1 MAIKEFTGELDPV
14 KPSRAVEFTGEL
26 DPIKPG
32 RAVEFTGEL
41 EEIKPTKSAGFSAK
55 DTAIALGQGVVGAGK
70 SIADVFGADNAA
82 SKALGSVSKTLGEQ
96 VSPERQAE
104 MARRQALQ
112 EKASKSGSLTE
123 EISTFLGGVA
133 EAPVQSLAQGI
144 GSIVPF
150 IGTGIIGG
158 IAKLGGP
165 TIKAI
170 NAAIGT
176 GMGAGSVKGSLYDS
190 VRQELEKSGMR
201 PEEAAARASKAQEY
215 LGENFLDI
223 ATGAALGGASSMF
236 GVEKALIP
244 GARDKLGSSLIPR
257 VTKAALAEAPLE
269 GVQGGQ
275 EQLAINRALQKQ
287 GFNVG
292 TLEGVAGATARDAA
306 VGALTG
312 AAVGVRGPSPVAEPP
327 PPPTTEP
334 GTETTTTPPPVAPPA
349 MDAAT
354 EALLA
359 STIDP
364 ITGEFVQQFVTPP
377 EAPVIAEADKQ
388 AAIKQITDL
397 ETDNAKIQAK
407 LAAGEYKVPKAIA
420 NAQAKLA
427 KQQALIDELK
437 IRVGDQNVIQS
448 TDTGTSGDGT
458 ELSGKPRGD
467 ISADGATGV
476 GLGRARVDGDKSL
489 ESTPEDRTGT
499 QQLTLD
505 YISWLNQTYPDGIPS
520 GKSYEDLKYEHRIY
534 ELEQGINALGAD
546 QEVIDQQAL
555 ADQEAKAAA
564 AATAATKTKYS
575 AVPYVDPDT
584 KEPTTVNFDEAYV
597 EDGTIYIPGSVG
609 FDYPLDNFSLSERGP
624 EAVALEKT
632 LLDKFAKEL
641 QVTPPV
647 EETVVEDQADVEE
660 EAAAELAG
668 EVTPKE
674 QKTKHQVTFEGKPAT
689 LTVIRDAN
697 DPTKISG
704 ATIRTDGSRLAEV
717 NLSGQGVVTDEQ
729 FIKNLQDIEVIDTP
743 AAAGP
748 TKTKKT
754 KPPVIEEFTGE
765 LDEETPRGAIE
776 TKVKAF
782 DDIRK
787 LLSTPEKLG
796 TLDKKA
802 KAPGVQGEV
811 VKEEKVAKPIKWRGK
826 KGTKTENPS
835 PYNFLNENS
844 YYSDKSP
851 EQIAKQSAILATE
864 NKNKKGV
871 AKSAIEAGVE
881 AAAFDEAYDLY
892 DSIAYEEKVLPE
904 IRQILAKRQA
914 AKNADIDAA
923 NQQRDVNRDAKK
935 AQLTNEGKS
944 AKVIKEALSVI
955 KNTPQVKYQETKPL
969 EFMSEQE
976 ILDLFKKNV
985 GTKTETQMAKEG
997 GQARIDAAKNRTA
1010 FVDVL
1015 SPNDKIK
1022 FSMMAESILDME
1034 IISAV
1039 QDNKVTTA
1047 GDRRTENY
1055 RKKQEKKIISE
1066 VEQQLK
1072 DAEITAK
1079 QIEQKAARIA
1089 KRAEEKKQEK
1099 AQVTKEVETEEAEA
1113 KSKLVVGIEK
1123 GIVEGSLDTVLEV
1136 IADKKKQVN
1145 ESTTRN
1151 IAQSFLDLVSDFGN
1165 ITIQFG
1171 SVPKG
1176 KDGQFDPSN
1185 NTITI
1190 KGENGVYTG
1199 ERALDETVLH
1209 EVGHYLTDH
1218 IFDSAKNKKEYLD
1231 GIKDPAKRKAAQAA
1245 INRLEN
1251 NYRVV
1256 KNKLG
1261 KKFNIS
1267 TIKEFIAEIYSNP
1280 RFQEAVAA
1288 LDTGDLG
1295 TDYTRFIETKAET
1308 ATEEAEGYVTGNNR
1322 EIQGPVKKYVP
1333 AKESLFQKIV
1343 KNIANVLGF
1352 NISEK
1357 EGFVND
1363 PARGVILK
1371 QSIEDIARIISLP
1384 TADIRSTKVSY
1395 STAAAAAGPSDD
1407 IKTPKYLHVTDPDST
1422 DRKENASF
1430 NAPERPA
1437 PRLRKMVTE
1446 LFTTVRPW
1454 RELAR
1459 LFQDR
1464 SYFGKQLQ
1472 EQLNMSGLINFV
1484 NTAGA
1489 PNKGINNFMT
1499 QINLAVSK
1507 GRNLYMSEISGLY
1520 TDLNLAVNAFTKAT
1534 DKSLDDAL
1542 KTLHIYLQALH
1553 EPERRDVKYVFL
1565 VPLSTKENIPQK
1577 GSKTGM
1583 ISVALRR
1590 QQIVGDP
1597 DKGIPG
1603 LLNDPNITEA
1613 QSKALRAEL
1622 DTYIFEKNA
1631 KGEFVLD
1638 ANGYKKPNT
1647 KYVDP
1652 LGYSPN
1658 GTKDIVISNPAFLVG
1673 GMDPLE
1679 VKTIAKKYEKHP
1691 QKAEMDAV
1699 IKQLKALHK
1708 VTIKLNKDAYY
1719 WSQPVSNRVAF
1730 YGFDNYVPL
1739 KADKNHQK
1747 IDEEIS
1753 LNFDGLSE
1761 DARKGKQFQDIA
1773 QAFVGHPT
1781 PSNNPVLQTLSE
1793 AIVAA
1798 NRAGN
1803 GTDLTL
1809 SIRNALEKSDLN
1821 PDGQGLIKGTVVQH
1835 IKFSERSKT
1844 VIDAIKRENTIFH
1857 YNKDGSI
1864 DVLEI
1869 QEKKIRDSIRRTY
1882 ETANQLVQVLNT
1894 VTSTLGQLHTRYN
1907 FNFAPLNFVRD
1918 ALTNAWA
1925 IGASMGPKKS
1935 VEFIAQIAAVVAKTG
1950 FTGKAFR
1957 VASLYESKNINQLEA
1972 MAKKDPDIRDMYEL
1986 IKEGGM
1992 VEYMEGLSIKS
2003 NLNKLRREVGRSGVM
2018 TKIDQLNRIIDI
2030 WTNVF
2035 EIASRSAAY
2044 GVTKKSFHTKNIAKG
2059 MDDKPGPNGAPSPA
2073 LKAAMVEAADFSKN
2087 LANFQQVGEYGRG
2100 MGAMFM
2106 FFRPSATGAVRAIE
2120 AVAPAFRKIEDV
2132 LAELPPIIKDNPKA
2146 KAAFKKDY
2154 EQKQKSAKE
2163 MMTILMAMGAFAYMM
2178 SVMMSEEDDMGRN
2191 KAETDDLG
2199 QWNRFW
2205 RIHIPG
2211 IDTPFQLPWGFG
2223 LGSFMA
2229 AGAQMMAAF
2238 MGNQSFGSAL
2248 TNVGTQI
2255 ALDSFV
2261 PIPVSRMSAV
2271 ENPGMWFIDS
2281 ITPSALRPIV
2291 ELVVNKNGLGQD
2303 IKNVASSRRMGDAFL
2318 GGDNIPESYKDIA
2331 TYANVATGGFI
2342 DASPN
2347 VMYFLFNSY
2356 MDGPAR
2362 LGDLVYNSMYLAT
2375 GEKEFKAK
2383 TDVPLIGSFIGAAP
2397 NVDGREWTSTEKQIL
2412 EMKRRL
2418 NAPNPDAVDKFL
2430 DRNPLAEIVTSLYD
2444 KNLTELN
2451 RLRKEGN
2458 DIRAAGYSPKDRVQL
2473 LEMNKMEQNMV
2484 KANLVEMFKDY
2495 DIKP

>member
-70 SIADVFGADNAA
+70 SIADVFGADNVA

-244 GARDKLGSSLIPR
+244 GARDKLSSSLIPR

-397 ETDNAKIQAK
+397 ETDNAKIKAK

-437 IRVGDQNVIQS
+437 IRVGDQNVIQP

-458 ELSGKPRGD
+458 ELSGEPKGD
-467 ISADGATGV
+467 IPADGTTGI
-476 GLGRARVDGDKSL
+476 GLGRAGVDGNKSL

-505 YISWLNQTYPDGIPS
+505 PV
-520 GKSYEDLKYEHRIY
+520 KSFFRWAA
-534 ELEQGINALGAD
+534 QSGINLPEDGEVSDFPELVERWGAETNQPQD
-546 QEVIDQQAL
+546 LINELAGIEKTNEYFVDDTEVI
-555 ADQEAKAAA
+555 EETPVEE
-564 AATAATKTKYS
+564 ATAATVES
-575 AVPYVDPDT
+575 AAP
-584 KEPTTVNFDEAYV
+584 KPTTPIVERREQAPRGRSGTYYEYVAKDANGKELGVFNTKKEAQLA
-597 EDGTIYIPGSVG
+597 
-609 FDYPLDNFSLSERGP
+609 LDTATLSQE
-624 EAVALEKT
+624 EF
-632 LLDKFAKEL
+632 FAKYPNL
-641 QVTPPV
+641 KAK
-647 EETVVEDQADVEE
+647 ET
-660 EAAAELAG
+660 
-668 EVTPKE
+668 
-674 QKTKHQVTFEGKPAT
+674 
-689 LTVIRDAN
+689 
-697 DPTKISG
+697 PTK
-704 ATIRTDGSRLAEV
+704 AP
-717 NLSGQGVVTDEQ
+717 VV
-729 FIKNLQDIEVIDTP
+729 
-743 AAAGP
+743 
-748 TKTKKT
+748 
-754 KPPVIEEFTGE
+754 EEFTGE

-776 TKVKAF
+776 AKVKTF
-782 DDIRK
+782 DGIRN
-787 LLSTPEKLG
+787 LLGSRKKDEKTGKDKPG
-796 TLDKKA
+796 TGIESFDKKVKVA
-802 KAPGVQGEV
+802 GPKGKV
-811 VKEEKVAKPIKWRGK
+811 VKDVKIAKPIKWRGK
-826 KGTKTENPS
+826 KGTETANPS
-835 PYNFLNENS
+835 PYNFLNKNS

-864 NKNKKGV
+864 NKKVV

-904 IRQILAKRQA
+904 IKAIMAQRQA

-944 AKVIKEALSVI
+944 PKVIKEALAVI
-955 KNTPQVKYQETKPL
+955 KDVPQVKYQETKPF

-976 ILDLFKKNV
+976 ILDLFKKNI
-985 GTKTETQMAKEG
+985 GTKTNLEEDEG
-997 GQARIDAAKNRTA
+997 GQARVDLAKDRTA

-1022 FSMMAESILDME
+1022 FSMMAEAILDME

-1047 GDRRTENY
+1047 GDRRTEAN

-1072 DAEITAK
+1072 EAQITAK
-1079 QIEQKAARIA
+1079 QEEQKAARIA

-1099 AQVTKEVETEEAEA
+1099 ARVTKEVETEEAEA

-1136 IADKKKQVN
+1136 IADKKKQLN

-1489 PNKGINNFMT
+1489 PDKGINNFMT

-1520 TDLNLAVNAFTKAT
+1520 TDLNSAVNAFTKAT

-1613 QSKALRAEL
+1613 QSKALRDEI
-1622 DTYIFEKNA
+1622 DTYIFEKDA
-1631 KGEFVLD
+1631 SGKFVLD

-1679 VKTIAKKYEKHP
+1679 VKIIAKKYEKHP

-1699 IKQLKALHK
+1699 IEQLRKLHK

-1730 YGFDNYVPL
+1730 YGFSNYVPL

-1957 VASLYESKNINQLEA
+1957 VAFLYESKNINQLEA

-2291 ELVVNKNGLGQD
+2291 ELIVNKNGLGQD
-2303 IKNVASSRRMGDAFL
+2303 IKNTASSRRMGDAFL

-2342 DASPN
+2342 DVSPN

-2473 LEMNKMEQNMV
+2473 LEMNKMEQNMI

>member
-1 MAIKEFTGELDPV
+1 VAIKEFTGELDPV

-82 SKALGSVSKTLGEQ
+82 SRALGSVSKTLGEQ

-150 IGTGIIGG
+150 VGTGILGSLRL
-158 IAKLGGP
+158 LGGP
-165 TIKAI
+165 TIKAL

-176 GMGAGSVKGSLYDS
+176 GMGAGSVKGSLYDN
-190 VRQELEKSGMR
+190 VKQELEKSGMK

-223 ATGAALGGASSMF
+223 ATGAALGGVASMY

-257 VTKAALAEAPLE
+257 VGKAALAEAPLE

-306 VGALTG
+306 IGALTG

-327 PPPTTEP
+327 SPPTTEP
-334 GTETTTTPPPVAPPA
+334 GTGTTTAPPPVAPPA

-359 STIDP
+359 PTIDP
-364 ITGEFVQQFVTPP
+364 ITGQFVQQFATPP

-397 ETDNAKIQAK
+397 EIDNAKIQTK

-427 KQQALIDELK
+427 RQQALIDELK
-437 IRVGDQNVIQS
+437 IRVGDQNVIQPI
-448 TDTGTSGDGT
+448 DAGTSGDGT
-458 ELSGKPRGD
+458 ELSGEPRGD
-467 ISADGATGV
+467 ISADGTAGV
-476 GLGRARVDGDKSL
+476 GLGRVGVDGDKSL
-489 ESTPEDRTGT
+489 EPTPEDRAGT
-499 QQLTLD
+499 QQSALD
-505 YISWLNQTYPDGIPS
+505 PAEYFVDDTKVVEETPV
-520 GKSYEDLKYEHRIY
+520 ET
-534 ELEQGINALGAD
+534 
-546 QEVIDQQAL
+546 VIE
-555 ADQEAKAAA
+555 EAPVETPVETPVEA
-564 AATAATKTKYS
+564 AATEEFTGELDEEVAAL
-575 AVPYVDPDT
+575 
-584 KEPTTVNFDEAYV
+584 N
-597 EDGTIYIPGSVG
+597 
-609 FDYPLDNFSLSERGP
+609 
-624 EAVALEKT
+624 
-632 LLDKFAKEL
+632 
-641 QVTPPV
+641 
-647 EETVVEDQADVEE
+647 E

-668 EVTPKE
+668 EVTPPVTREAKTPE
-674 QKTKHQVTFEGKPAT
+674 DFAILQEAMDKLDVQKQIETQVE
-689 LTVIRDAN
+689 
-697 DPTKISG
+697 
-704 ATIRTDGSRLAEV
+704 
-717 NLSGQGVVTDEQ
+717 
-729 FIKNLQDIEVIDTP
+729 
-743 AAAGP
+743 AAKT
-748 TKTKKT
+748 TKT
-754 KPPVIEEFTGE
+754 PPVVEEFTGE
-765 LDEETPRGAIE
+765 LDEETSRGAIE
-776 TKVKAF
+776 AKVKTF
-782 DDIRK
+782 DGIRK
-787 LLSTPEKLG
+787 LLSAPEKLG

-802 KAPGVQGEV
+802 KAPGVQGKV
-811 VKEEKVAKPIKWRGK
+811 VKKEKVAKPIKWRGK

-904 IRQILAKRQA
+904 IKAIMAQRQA

-923 NQQRDVNRDAKK
+923 NQQRDINREAKK

-1123 GIVEGSLDTVLEV
+1123 GIVEGSLDSVLEV
-1136 IADKKKQVN
+1136 IADKKKQIN
-1145 ESTTRN
+1145 DSTTRN
-1151 IAQSFLDLVSDFGN
+1151 IAQSFIDLVNDFGN

-1176 KDGQFDPSN
+1176 KDGQFDPNN

-1251 NYRVV
+1251 NYRTV

-1395 STAAAAAGPSDD
+1395 STAAAPSDNV
-1407 IKTPKYLHVTDPDST
+1407 KTPKYLHVTDPDST

-1489 PNKGINNFMT
+1489 PDKGINNFMT

-1507 GRNLYMSEISGLY
+1507 GRNLYMGEISGLY
-1520 TDLNLAVNAFTKAT
+1520 TDLNSAVNAFTKAT

-1622 DTYIFEKNA
+1622 DTYIFEKDANG
-1631 KGEFVLD
+1631 KFVLD

-1679 VKTIAKKYEKHP
+1679 VKTIAKKYENHP

-1957 VASLYESKNINQLEA
+1957 VASLYESKNIDQLEA

-2248 TNVGTQI
+2248 TNVSTQI

-2303 IKNVASSRRMGDAFL
+2303 IKNTASSRRMGDAFL

>member
-1 MAIKEFTGELDPV
+1 VAIKEFTGELDPV

-70 SIADVFGADNAA
+70 SIADVFGADNVA

-150 IGTGIIGG
+150 VGTGILGSLRL
-158 IAKLGGP
+158 LGGP
-165 TIKAI
+165 TIKAL

-176 GMGAGSVKGSLYDS
+176 GMGAGSVKGSLYDN
-190 VRQELEKSGMR
+190 VKQELEKSGMR

-223 ATGAALGGASSMF
+223 ATGAALGGVASMY

-244 GARDKLGSSLIPR
+244 GAKDKLGSSLIPR

-364 ITGEFVQQFVTPP
+364 ITGQFVQQFVTPP

-397 ETDNAKIQAK
+397 ETDNIKIQAK

-420 NAQAKLA
+420 NAKAKLA

-437 IRVGDQNVIQS
+437 TRVGDQNVIQPI
-448 TDTGTSGDGT
+448 DAGASGDGAGI
-458 ELSGKPRGD
+458 SGEPDTSGT
-467 ISADGATGV
+467 APGTAGV
-476 GLGRARVDGDKSL
+476 GSGLPGVGGDQGLK
-489 ESTPEDRTGT
+489 STPEDGT
-499 QQLTLD
+499 AAQQPALSPPYRSFFRWAAQNGINLPEDGETSDFPELVERWGAETNQPQDLINELAGIEKTNEYFFDDTEVIKEAPVETQKPATAVNTTQKIKFGDSGTKGALLTLD
-505 YISWLNQTYPDGIPS
+505 S
-520 GKSYEDLKYEHRIY
+520 GKAVEVTQYGPNEWIGPNGEDLGTT
-534 ELEQGINALGAD
+534 LE
-546 QEVIDQQAL
+546 E
-555 ADQEAKAAA
+555 
-564 AATAATKTKYS
+564 TAATILARETTNPVP
-575 AVPYVDPDT
+575 AVN
-584 KEPTTVNFDEAYV
+584 ENRRV
-597 EDGTIYIPGSVG
+597 ELV
-609 FDYPLDNFSLSERGP
+609 E
-624 EAVALEKT
+624 ALEKKAT
-632 LLDKFAKEL
+632 ERKDREERRKNKVIDLADERKAKIEEEENRLDD
-641 QVTPPV
+641 
-647 EETVVEDQADVEE
+647 EDEILEAEQDALNK

-668 EVTPKE
+668 EITPTIVTP
-674 QKTKHQVTFEGKPAT
+674 T
-689 LTVIRDAN
+689 
-697 DPTKISG
+697 
-704 ATIRTDGSRLAEV
+704 
-717 NLSGQGVVTDEQ
+717 VVT
-729 FIKNLQDIEVIDTP
+729 P
-743 AAAGP
+743 
-748 TKTKKT
+748 T

-776 TKVKAF
+776 AKVKTF
-782 DDIRK
+782 DGIRN
-787 LLSTPEKLG
+787 LLSSRKKDEKTGKDKPG
-796 TLDKKA
+796 TGIESFDKKVKVA
-802 KAPGVQGEV
+802 GPKGKV
-811 VKEEKVAKPIKWRGK
+811 VKEVKIAKPIKWRGK
-826 KGTKTENPS
+826 KGTETANPS
-835 PYNFLNENS
+835 PYNFLNKNS

-851 EQIAKQSAILATE
+851 EQIAKQSEVLAAE
-864 NKNKKGV
+864 NKNKNKKIV
-871 AKSAIEAGVE
+871 SKNAIEAGVE
-881 AAAFDEAYDLY
+881 SAAFDEAYDLY

-904 IRQILAKRQA
+904 IKQILAKRQD

-923 NQQRDVNRDAKK
+923 NEQREINRKAKK
-935 AQLTNEGKS
+935 TQLTSEGKS
-944 AKVIKEALSVI
+944 VKVIKEALSVI
-955 KNTPQVKYQETKPL
+955 KDVPRVEYQETKPL

-976 ILDLFKKNV
+976 VLDLFKKNV
-985 GTKTETQMAKEG
+985 GTKTNLEEDEG
-997 GQARIDAAKNRTA
+997 GQARVDLAKDRTA

-1022 FSMMAESILDME
+1022 FSMMAEVILDME

-1055 RKKQEKKIISE
+1055 RKKQEAKVISE

-1089 KRAEEKKQEK
+1089 KRAEEKKQER
-1099 AQVTKEVETEEAEA
+1099 AQVTKEVETEEAET

-1136 IADKKKQVN
+1136 IADKKKQLN

-1151 IAQSFLDLVSDFGN
+1151 IAQSFIDLVNDFGN

-1218 IFDSAKNKKEYLD
+1218 IFDSAKNKKAYIESIPTAF
-1231 GIKDPAKRKAAQAA
+1231 GKRKAAQAA

-1251 NYRVV
+1251 NYRLV

-1280 RFQEAVAA
+1280 RFQEAVAS

-1322 EIQGPVKKYVP
+1322 DIQGPVKKYIP

-1363 PARGVILK
+1363 PARGVTLK

-1395 STAAAAAGPSDD
+1395 STAAAAAAPSGDV
-1407 IKTPKYLHVTDPDST
+1407 KTPKYLHVTDPDST
-1422 DRKENASF
+1422 DRKENAAF

-1446 LFTTVRPW
+1446 LFTTVKPW

-1464 SYFGKQLQ
+1464 SYFGNFLQKQL
-1472 EQLNMSGLINFV
+1472 NSAGLINFV
-1484 NTAGA
+1484 NTPGA
-1489 PNKGINNFMT
+1489 PDKGINNFMT

-1507 GRNLYMSEISGLY
+1507 GRNLYMAEVSGLY
-1520 TDLNLAVNAFTKAT
+1520 TELNSAVNAFVKAT

-1583 ISVALRR
+1583 ISVAKRR
-1590 QQIVGDP
+1590 QQIIGEP

-1603 LLNDPNITEA
+1603 LLNDPNVTEA

-1658 GTKDIVISNPAFLVG
+1658 GTKDIVIVNPAFLVG

-1679 VKTIAKKYEKHP
+1679 VKIIAKKYENHP

-1730 YGFDNYVPL
+1730 YGFNNYVPL

-1773 QAFVGHPT
+1773 QPFVGHIA

-1809 SIRNALEKSDLN
+1809 SVRNALEKSDLN

-1835 IKFSERSKT
+1835 IPFSERSKT
-1844 VIDAIKRENTIFH
+1844 IIDAIKRENTIFH

-1950 FTGKAFR
+1950 FTGKAFK